1 MLKLHNGE
9 IMSKSVKIILIFTAL
24 AFIFTLLYNPDYEK
38 RCLKLLKQEEES
50 ELIGIVVDKYCVN
63 PKTYPYLEVKLNS
76 DSSIVKKS
84 FHAEFSGIFDF
95 VEIGD
100 SIYKPYGSLVYTIK
114 RDSVVKEM
122 KFTKFCNE

>member
-1 MLKLHNGE
+1 
-9 IMSKSVKIILIFTAL
+9 MSKGIKALLIFTAL

-50 ELIGIVVDKYCVN
+50 EVIGIVVNKYYIN
-63 PKTYPYLEVKLNS
+63 PNTYPYLEVKLNS

-84 FHAEFSGIFDF
+84 FHAEFSGIFDY

-100 SIYKPYGSLVYTIK
+100 SIYKPFGSLVYTIK
-114 RDSVVKEM
+114 RDTVVKEI